1 MFNLVLHSC
10 HSLICCLPEN
20 EPGKLAGSA
29 CCSRLV
35 GPSSWPLF
43 FQGHRLPRKFTGQ
56 RGLPSGDPSFAVNQV
71 LRVNQLF
78 PVVLAKGAAI
88 ISLGHWWKIDSLK
101 HTATGKWNILCP
113 CKVIFYLPLVWL
125 RSEYTYLNENDC
137 SSPPVTFYCEDF
149 HAYKMVKRIRQWTSV
164 YPPLRYNCS

>member
-20 EPGKLAGSA
+20 KPGKLAGSA

-35 GPSSWPLF
+35 GPYSWPLF
-43 FQGHRLPRKFTGQ
+43 FQGHRLTRKFTGQ
-56 RGLPSGDPSFAVNQV
+56 RGLPSGDPNAFALNQV
-71 LRVNQLF
+71 LCVNQLF
-78 PVVLAKGAAI
+78 PVVLARRAAI

-101 HTATGKWNILCP
+101 HTATRKWNILCP

-125 RSEYTYLNENDC
+125 RSEYIYMLKWKWLFFTPCNFLLW
-137 SSPPVTFYCEDF
+137 TATLKF
-149 HAYKMVKRIRQWTSV
+149 HYVFSLWLSASI
-164 YPPLRYNCS
+164 L